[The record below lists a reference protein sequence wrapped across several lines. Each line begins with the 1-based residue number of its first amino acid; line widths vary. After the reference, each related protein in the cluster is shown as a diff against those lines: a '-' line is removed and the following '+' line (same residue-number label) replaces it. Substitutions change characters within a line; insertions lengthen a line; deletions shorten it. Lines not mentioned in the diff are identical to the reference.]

1 MALKRKGVFGRGE
14 EGNVAEFLQ
23 GLANGEQEKLD
34 PPPIPVKPGVEVQ
47 PIRFLP
53 DECRLVNAFTLAM
66 DSVRSGSSDLEE
78 NAILTLENVHKLV
91 PVVTS
96 NAAKYFK
103 GERARFDE
111 TPPDSA
117 EAKDTLFFKAAKI
130 LVSSVSENPD
140 LLSRYFD
147 RQNPV
152 CAMTTLKSNRAEKAF
167 KRVFS

>member
-1 MALKRKGVFGRGE
+1 MVLRRKEASGRGGE
-14 EGNVAEFLQ
+14 DNVAEFLQ
-23 GLANGEQEKLD
+23 GLAAGGQDKHG
-34 PPPIPVKPGVEVQ
+34 PPPIPGKAGVDVQ

-103 GERARFDE
+103 GKRARFDE

-117 EAKDTLFFKAAKI
+117 EAKDTLFFKAAKLLAI
-130 LVSSVSENPD
+130 GVSENPE

-147 RQNPV
+147 RQNPAA
-152 CAMTTLKSNRAEKAF
+152 AMTTLRSVRAEKAF
-167 KRVFS
+167 KRILS